1 MYFSVNTSYKNKMRD
16 DIIKRVKEIVSEVLE
31 NSDDIANLKPEDSLL
46 DYGITSINY
55 IRIIVEIEQEY
66 GIEFDDDDLSIE
78 TLKTL
83 NDLVD
88 YIIDRKENK

>member
-1 MYFSVNTSYKNKMRD
+1 MRD

-46 DYGITSINY
+46 DYGITSVNY
-55 IRIIVEIEQEY
+55 IRIIVELEQEY

>member
-1 MYFSVNTSYKNKMRD
+1 MRD